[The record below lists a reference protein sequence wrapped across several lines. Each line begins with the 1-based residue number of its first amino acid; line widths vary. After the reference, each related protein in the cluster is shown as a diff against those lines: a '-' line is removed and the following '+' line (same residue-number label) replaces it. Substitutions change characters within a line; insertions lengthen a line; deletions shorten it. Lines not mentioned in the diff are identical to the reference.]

1 MAQKLLL
8 VDDENPLLDHL
19 EELLKDCR
27 DVFETHSCNSVD
39 QAITASKKHVFDLI
53 ITDIK
58 MPGKSG
64 IDLLM
69 HLKKIDYQGKFMV
82 MTAYGNEEIYAKVH
96 ELGGIRIIAKPFD
109 FDWLKDLLLNYFQQ
123 KKGFSGTI
131 ESIDLTSLLQ
141 LINLERKSV
150 AVKIEVDNGHGFLYF
165 NEGEIV
171 NADFSGLK
179 GEEAAIKLINQ
190 NSGKFSVLKPKKVKQ
205 VIDMPFLTFMM
216 ETMKIIDEE
225 RCKDDGASDEVKI
238 FEEQNLHFK
247 VSSEIFTPLTA
258 VFGIENAAIF
268 NSHGDLII
276 EKEKS
281 KRNMKDWG
289 IYGLNLFIESVDIIT
304 RMGDEQVKYYQIQ
317 TDKSVFFFTAL
328 VPQKVFLMVILN
340 VEGNLGILRNKLK
353 TISDSAYKHIY
364 FNSYDE
370 T

>member
-8 VDDENPLLDHL
+8 VDDENPLLDLL

-179 GEEAAIKLINQ
+179 G
-190 NSGKFSVLKPKKVKQ
+190 
-205 VIDMPFLTFMM
+205 
-216 ETMKIIDEE
+216 
-225 RCKDDGASDEVKI
+225 
-238 FEEQNLHFK
+238 
-247 VSSEIFTPLTA
+247 
-258 VFGIENAAIF
+258 
-268 NSHGDLII
+268 
-276 EKEKS
+276 
-281 KRNMKDWG
+281 
-289 IYGLNLFIESVDIIT
+289 
-304 RMGDEQVKYYQIQ
+304 
-317 TDKSVFFFTAL
+317 
-328 VPQKVFLMVILN
+328 
-340 VEGNLGILRNKLK
+340 
-353 TISDSAYKHIY
+353 
-364 FNSYDE
+364 
-370 T
+370 